1 MTSLNRITH
10 PLYAITDSAQY
21 HDQKLYRI
29 VDALLD
35 GGCQLLQ
42 YRDKSTDHARRQ
54 REARHLA
61 QLCQQYGAALII
73 NDDVQL
79 ARQCGAQGVHL
90 GQSDTRLPEAR
101 RQLGNDAI
109 IGVTCHASL
118 TLANE
123 AANNG
128 ANYVAFGRFFNS
140 HTKPGAMPA
149 TLDILNAARER
160 WPTLP
165 TVAIGGIG
173 LHNAAQVLQ
182 AGANYT
188 AICHDAFHSANPREF
203 ASSFH
208 SLLATVPPRVSVS
221 FTSSGATES

>member
-1 MTSLNRITH
+1 MTNPSHITH
-10 PLYAITDSAQY
+10 PLYAITDSAQFREK
-21 HDQKLYRI
+21 KLYQV

-54 REARHLA
+54 REARQLA

-90 GQSDTRLPEAR
+90 GQSDTQLLDAR
-101 RQLGNDAI
+101 QKLGEDVI
-109 IGVTCHASL
+109 IGITCHASL
-118 TLANE
+118 TLAQT

-128 ANYVAFGRFFNS
+128 ASYLAFGRFFNS
-140 HTKPGAMPA
+140 HTKPGAKPA
-149 TLDILNAARER
+149 TLDILSAARER

-173 LHNAAQVLQ
+173 LHNAGQVLQ
-182 AGANYT
+182 AGADYT

-203 ASSFH
+203 AHTFH
-208 SLLATVPPRVSVS
+208 SIVATVPPRVSVS
-221 FTSSGATES
+221 FTPSGATEP